1 MGPKLFPA
9 ALFTTTKDWEWPKYP
24 PAGHSLSEWGYDM
37 QLDNH
42 DENKDGLEYWC
53 HSGYQDTVLSRLSE
67 GRTVH
72 LVCYYL
78 NKKSFYFFAWSCGEC
93 HQKESE
99 ENGSLWLLP
108 GKGMGG
114 WGMESK
120 GVKPHSFLLSWRV
133 IFHLLMSH
141 SASRTVLYGF
151 SLLASISISLPQDH
165 HKTTHHME
173 PRRLFSQN
181 PLFISQELLI
191 SCQPTA
197 TDECI
202 PQAHVCYV

>member
-78 NKKSFYFFAWSCGEC
+78 NKKSFYFFCLILWRMSPKRVRRKWLPLVTSRER
-93 HQKESE
+93 
-99 ENGSLWLLP
+99 NGWL
-108 GKGMGG
+108 GN
-114 WGMESK
+114 
-120 GVKPHSFLLSWRV
+120 GVQGS
-133 IFHLLMSH
+133 
-141 SASRTVLYGF
+141 
-151 SLLASISISLPQDH
+151 
-165 HKTTHHME
+165 KTTL
-173 PRRLFSQN
+173 LFAI
-181 PLFISQELLI
+181 LEGDIS
-191 SCQPTA
+191 SFN
-197 TDECI
+197 
-202 PQAHVCYV
+202 VSFSF